1 MAQNDPVV
9 NRIRII
15 PRKDDFLDRNVGASG
30 EIYYSSDVDTLR
42 LYSGNDKGGFE
53 VVTQNNIRRNTAFEE
68 VASIKY
74 TVTVDN
80 QSDTANRYVLNGD
93 YHTKVT
99 MMRGYTYVFDQSDQ
113 TNVYYPNAEGTTI
126 NTHPLLFSTTADGSH
141 ATPIAGTPYET
152 GVIYLIENLPVTRAQ
167 YISKFS
173 SATSRKVQITVTVD
187 TPDDLHYYCQYHSG
201 MGNEITVSYP
211 GTGTGGASIT
221 VSDTAPEEPT
231 NGNLWYKSDDGRL
244 LVYVTDTDSSQW
256 VQPSVPIADTNSG
269 VGNFQLSAS
278 TIDTDDSS
286 GISIVPSVTMN
297 SDLILSNPIVLPE
310 NSKAPRLVIQ
320 GDRGTGGSP
329 IPLNYGTGRLI
340 IGNPETDNLEI
351 SVGHDFDP
359 GLFNQYNVTT
369 ISSTRSLNLLSTG
382 DISIQNGSLQV
393 RSVDDDSVGV
403 RINKIGF
410 SAFSPASL
418 ATTTTGLEFNDIAEI
433 RAITTQA
440 SNGGANVSAGTTI
453 NLRGIGTNSGQSGK
467 SGTFS
472 MFIDGLAGNVGV
484 NVEDAPDTNFYI
496 TTVNVYVN
504 QGGTAYIVDTI
515 EIEGVEQTIDWEGGS
530 APTGT
535 NNGVD
540 NFEFKLIRFNNT
552 WIVIGKM
559 TGHG

>member
-80 QSDTANRYVLNGD
+80 QSDTANRYVLNGY

-126 NTHPLLFSTTADGSH
+126 NAHPLLFSTTADGSH

-173 SATSRKVQITVTVD
+173 AATSRKVQITVTVD

-297 SDLILSNPIVLPE
+297 SDLIIENNLTVSGYRLPNSDGVNGQVLSTNGSGTLSFTTPIQQ
-310 NSKAPRLVIQ
+310 SAIDAKADTQSPTFTGQIKVNTVFAN
-320 GDRGTGGSP
+320 GTVY
-329 IPLNYGTGRLI
+329 NA
-340 IGNPETDNLEI
+340 
-351 SVGHDFDP
+351 P
-359 GLFNQYNVTT
+359 G
-369 ISSTRSLNLLSTG
+369 SSTTTLNLLAAPQISYINGPTANLTFNLTNVPSANG
-382 DISIQNGSLQV
+382 DITQV
-393 RSVDDDSVGV
+393 NFV
-403 RINKIGF
+403 
-410 SAFSPASL
+410 
-418 ATTTTGLEFNDIAEI
+418 
-433 RAITTQA
+433 IT
-440 SNGGANVSAGTTI
+440 
-453 NLRGIGTNSGQSGK
+453 
-467 SGTFS
+467 
-472 MFIDGLAGNVGV
+472 
-484 NVEDAPDTNFYI
+484 
-496 TTVNVYVN
+496 
-504 QGGTAYIVDTI
+504 QGGTAFIIDTI
-515 EIEGVEQTIDWEGGS
+515 QIGGNEQTIEWEGGS

-540 NFEFKLIRFNNT
+540 DFEFKIVRYNDS